1 MYLTDDLPDIVLVL
15 KHYGA
20 NPLRTTG
27 QVNIKCPFHDD
38 THSSA
43 SFNTKENIFNCF
55 ACGMN
60 GNSLQ
65 IIAKQERVD
74 IREAKSFAEGIT
86 GQSGGKVRGK
96 HLSGGRLPSKQ
107 GNNAGS
113 SANGAIRRSRGA

>member
-20 NPLRTTG
+20 NPPRTSG
-27 QVNIKCPFHDD
+27 QVNLKCPFHND

-43 SFNTKENIFNCF
+43 SFNTRENIFNCF

-86 GQSGGKVRGK
+86 GQSSSQVRGK

-107 GNNAGS
+107 GNNKGS
-113 SANGAIRRSRGA
+113 SASGSIRRSRGA

>member
-20 NPLRTTG
+20 NPPRTTG
-27 QVNIKCPFHDD
+27 QVNLKCPFHDD

-43 SFNTKENIFNCF
+43 SFNTRENIFNCF

-86 GQSGGKVRGK
+86 GQGSSKVRGK
-96 HLSGGRLPSKQ
+96 TSF
-107 GNNAGS
+107 
-113 SANGAIRRSRGA
+113 RRKIT